1 MQKYFVPVLDKN
13 NKSLM
18 PTTPSRARQ
27 LLKTGRAV
35 KRFFKGLFAIKLLDR
50 DGGDTQ
56 PICVG
61 IDPGSKREGFTVKSE
76 SHTYLNVQTEAIEY
90 VKDNVETRR
99 TMRRGRRHRKTPY
112 RKCRSNRKIGSI
124 PPSTKARWQWKL
136 RILNWLSKVF
146 PIDSVCVEDIK
157 AETKEGK
164 RRWNR
169 SFSPLEVGKQ
179 WFYGEIEKRWKLH
192 TMQGYETKQQRDV
205 MGLKKT
211 SKKVSEVFEA
221 HCVDSWV
228 LANSVVGGHTGV
240 ENKEMLIVKAL
251 RFFRRQL
258 HVLQVAKGSIRKNYG
273 STISEGF
280 KRGSIVTH
288 LKYGLTF
295 IGGASK
301 GRVSLHNIT
310 DGKRQCQ
317 NAKPSEV
324 KFLAY
329 NSWITR
335 TAYGSVAAVSSHT

>member
-1 MQKYFVPVLDKN
+1 MQKNFVPVLDKN
-13 NKSLM
+13 NKPLM

-27 LLKTGRAV
+27 LLKSGRAV

-56 PICVG
+56 SICAG

-99 TMRRGRRHRKTPY
+99 TMRRGRRYRKTPY
-112 RKCRSNRKIGSI
+112 RKCRSNRKMGGI
-124 PPSTKARWQWKL
+124 PPSTKSRWQWKL
-136 RILNWLSKVF
+136 RILNWLSKLF

-179 WFYGEIEKRWKLH
+179 WFYTEVGKRWKLL
-192 TMQGYETKQQRDV
+192 TQQGYETKELRV
-205 MGLKKT
+205 SVGLKKT
-211 SKKVSEVFEA
+211 SKKLSEVFEA

-228 LANSVVGGHTGV
+228 LANRVVGGHTSV
-240 ENKEMLIVKAL
+240 DNKETLFVKPL

-258 HVLQVAKGSIRKNYG
+258 HMLQPGKGGIRKNYG
-273 STISEGF
+273 STRSLGF
-280 KRGSIVTH
+280 KRGSLVTH
-288 LKYGLTF
+288 AKYGLTLV
-295 IGGASK
+295 GGASK
-301 GRVSLHNIT
+301 GRISLHNIT
-310 DGKRQCQ
+310 DGKRLCQ
-317 NAKPSEV
+317 NANPSEV
-324 KFLAY
+324 KFLTY

-335 TAYGSVAAVSSHT
+335 TAYGSVAAVSSHP